1 MLNEF
6 LGDGPI
12 PGASFTEELGTAK
25 WQKPPQIVSPTEAFD
40 HFINILTKDD
50 NYDRVVFC
58 MSEGLPIEGIANT
71 IVNNMVGGGVINYD
85 VGLLMTPEIVRV
97 LEAVA
102 KKAEID
108 YVMEI
113 PRKVD
118 TRFVEAQIEKIERE
132 ESDKP
137 KEEPEEDKEE
147 PEEDKEEKPK
157 RKGLMG
163 G

>member
-12 PGASFTEELGTAK
+12 PGSSFTEELGTAK

-40 HFINILTKDD
+40 YFINIGTKDD
-50 NYDRVVFC
+50 NYDRIVFC
-58 MSEGLPIEGIANT
+58 MSEGLPIEGITNT

-85 VGLLMTPEIVRV
+85 VGLLMTPEIARV
-97 LEAVA
+97 LEAIA
-102 KKAEID
+102 KKAEVD

-118 TRFVEAQIEKIERE
+118 TKFVEAQIEKIERE

-137 KEEPEEDKEE
+137 TEEDKKEK
-147 PEEDKEEKPK
+147 EDKPK
-157 RKGLMG
+157 RKGLMEG
-163 G
+163 

>member
-12 PGASFTEELGTAK
+12 PGASFTEELGTSR
-25 WQKPPQIVSPTEAFD
+25 WQKPPQVVSPTEAFD
-40 HFINILTKDD
+40 YFIDVLTKDD
-50 NYDRVVFC
+50 NYEKVVFC
-58 MSEGLPIEGIANT
+58 MSEGLPIEGITNT

-85 VGLLMTPEIVRV
+85 VGLLMTPEIARV

-102 KKAEID
+102 KKAEIE
-108 YVMEI
+108 YTMEI

-118 TRFVEAQIEKIERE
+118 TKFVEAQIEKIERE

-137 KEEPEEDKEE
+137 KKEPEEEK
-147 PEEDKEEKPK
+147 EDKKEKEDKPK
-157 RKGLMG
+157 RKGLMEG
-163 G
+163 